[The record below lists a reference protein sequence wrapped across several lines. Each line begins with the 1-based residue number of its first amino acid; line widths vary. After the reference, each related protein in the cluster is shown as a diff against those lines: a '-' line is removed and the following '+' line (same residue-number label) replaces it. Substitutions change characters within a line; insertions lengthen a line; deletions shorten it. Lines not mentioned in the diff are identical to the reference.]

1 MASESSI
8 APKER
13 VNIRYKPATGDAREE
28 IELPHKLLVLGDF
41 TMRPDETPLGERKR
55 IDINK
60 DNFNEVM
67 RSQQLS
73 LNLKV
78 KDRLSN
84 DADAGDM
91 AVSLNVGTL
100 KDFEPEQVAK
110 SVPEVRKLLEL
121 RAALTA
127 LKGPLGNMPSFRRAI
142 ERILADDE
150 LRKKMVEEL
159 TATSGEGEKE

>member
-1 MASESSI
+1 VASESSI

-28 IELPHKLLVLGDF
+28 IELPHKLLVVGDF

-60 DNFNEVM
+60 DNFSEVM
-67 RSQQLS
+67 RNQQLS

-78 KDRLSN
+78 PNKLN
-84 DADAGDM
+84 DDPDAGDM
-91 AVSLNVGTL
+91 AVTLNVATL

-110 SVPEVRKLLEL
+110 SVPEIRKLLEL

-142 ERILADDE
+142 ERILADEE
-150 LRKKMVEEL
+150 LRKKIAEEL
-159 TATSGEGEKE
+159 TAASTDSEKE

>member
-1 MASESSI
+1 VASESSI

-28 IELPHKLLVLGDF
+28 IELPHKLLVVGDF
-41 TMRPDETPLGERKR
+41 TMRPDDTPLGERKR

-67 RSQQLS
+67 RSQNLE

-78 KDRLSN
+78 KNRLS
-84 DADAGDM
+84 DDPEAGDM
-91 AVSLNVGTL
+91 SVTLNIGTL
-100 KDFEPEQVAK
+100 KDLEPDQVARA
-110 SVPEVRKLLEL
+110 VPEIRKLLEL

-142 ERILADDE
+142 ERILADED
-150 LRKKMVEEL
+150 LRKKVMDEISAAAAE
-159 TATSGEGEKE
+159 

>member
-28 IELPHKLLVLGDF
+28 IELPHKLLVVGDF

-78 KDRLSN
+78 PNKLDP
-84 DADAGDM
+84 DPEAGEM
-91 AVSLNVGTL
+91 AVSLNVATL

-110 SVPEVRKLLEL
+110 SVPEIRKLLEL

-142 ERILADDE
+142 ERILADEE
-150 LRKKMVEEL
+150 LRKKITEEL
-159 TATSGEGEKE
+159 TAASTDSEKE